1 MEKNFTLFSSIFR
14 SISPSPKEKY
24 CNNKKPVALSYAHFA
39 ISFPPRI
46 CLTMTAAG
54 EAGAATATAIRKKE
68 RGTVKI
74 KCSVKTNN
82 NSTMGLNKLI
92 EVYVVDIVFIC
103 WR

>member
-1 MEKNFTLFSSIFR
+1 
-14 SISPSPKEKY
+14 
-24 CNNKKPVALSYAHFA
+24 
-39 ISFPPRI
+39 
-46 CLTMTAAG
+46 MTAAG

-74 KCSVKTNN
+74 KFSVKTNN